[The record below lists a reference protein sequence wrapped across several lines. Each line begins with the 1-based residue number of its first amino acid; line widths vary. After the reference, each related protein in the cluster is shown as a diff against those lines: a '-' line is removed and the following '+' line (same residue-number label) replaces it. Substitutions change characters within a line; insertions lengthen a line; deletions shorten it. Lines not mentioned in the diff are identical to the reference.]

1 MKNHVTVLG
10 AGGFIG
16 SSVAKHFDES
26 DFSVL
31 ALTSADVDLCD
42 IKAATPII
50 AKGLEGATLV
60 FCAGR
65 HRQRGD
71 TYEIMTQN
79 LAMVQSVIEASKIE
93 KPSHIIFLSSVEV
106 YGAPETVPINEQTT
120 LNPMSLYAVGKVTCE
135 MMLKL
140 HAEKSGIELSMPRLP
155 GIYGPQ
161 DGSTSIITRMVE
173 ASRGNGVFKMFGDG
187 SDLRDY
193 VLVDDLAK
201 LVLALAS
208 LGNGVGVVNVASGSS
223 ISIAQ
228 LLDIVGSIHA
238 TVPLEVVPDMAKHFN
253 LLFDTTKLSN
263 NVPDVSF
270 TSLEDGIKKY
280 V

>member
-26 DFSVL
+26 DFSVS
-31 ALTSADVDLCD
+31 ALTSSDVDLCD
-42 IKAATPII
+42 IKAATAKI

-106 YGAPETVPINEQTT
+106 YGAPETMPINEQTT

-155 GIYGPQ
+155 GIYGPH

-208 LGNGVGVVNVASGSS
+208 LGKGVGVVNVASGSS
-223 ISIAQ
+223 ISITQ

-238 TVPLEVVPDMAKHFN
+238 TVPLETVPDTAKHFN
-253 LLFDTTKLSN
+253 LLFDTAKLSN